1 MGECEDEG
9 SWIEQARLGDST
21 AFENLVRRYQK
32 RIHVLAYRMT
42 GSLADAD
49 DLAQETFVRAYLALD
64 QFRGDARFSTWLH
77 RIAVH
82 QSLHWLARRE
92 RQERLHR
99 SWTRQTTVTE
109 NPPEPPASE
118 VQAALLKLPAKQR
131 AAIVLTV
138 YDGLSHAEAARV
150 LGCSE
155 TTVSWRLFMARSRL
169 KRLLQGPNPRS
180 NPRA

>member
-1 MGECEDEG
+1 MSECEDEG
-9 SWIEQARLGDST
+9 SWIEQARLGDPS
-21 AFENLVRRYQK
+21 AFEKLVLRYQK
-32 RIHVLAYRMT
+32 RIHVLTYRMT

-64 QFRGDARFSTWLH
+64 QFRGEARFSTWLH

-92 RQERLHR
+92 RRERLHR
-99 SWTRQTTVTE
+99 SWTEETAANTT
-109 NPPEPPASE
+109 PLDAILSE
-118 VQAALLKLPAKQR
+118 VQSALLKLPAKQR

-138 YDGLSHAEAARV
+138 YDGLNHAEAARM

-155 TTVSWRLFMARSRL
+155 ATVSWRVFMARSRL
-169 KRLLQGPNPRS
+169 KRLLQGS
-180 NPRA
+180 NLGPGKRP